1 MKFIRHTL
9 TKFSMTVLFA
19 CVMQMC
25 SNAGSDL
32 SPEDIDGRLPNKVI
46 ADAILQWPKEGT
58 EFFLTYENKQCYR
71 DGKMDMPM
79 RHAFVF
85 GLVPANVLFS
95 SVVTPHETQDEDG
108 ETLYFYDAISPSARR
123 RSTYMNSD
131 FYYPQF
137 SLKRCVCRIVF
148 AHREVSPD
156 FSYLQALTMPMK
168 NGKCEKLSPANV
180 WDVRGIEES
189 KYMSEFSN
197 RVFKICRIG
206 FFGIPFASAVAFV
219 NNTATRQDDAKELRI
234 EPTPKT
240 AHLNVLD
247 PREISEVVYW
257 LWKRKGKTEEYAG
270 FVKTHPEL
278 FEPIAGEEEFR
289 TELGRRLIGTW
300 K

>member
-1 MKFIRHTL
+1 
-9 TKFSMTVLFA
+9 
-19 CVMQMC
+19 
-25 SNAGSDL
+25 
-32 SPEDIDGRLPNKVI
+32 
-46 ADAILQWPKEGT
+46 
-58 EFFLTYENKQCYR
+58 
-71 DGKMDMPM
+71 MP
-79 RHAFVF
+79 
-85 GLVPANVLFS
+85 
-95 SVVTPHETQDEDG
+95 
-108 ETLYFYDAISPSARR
+108 I
-123 RSTYMNSD
+123 
-131 FYYPQF
+131 
-137 SLKRCVCRIVF
+137 
-148 AHREVSPD
+148 
-156 FSYLQALTMPMK
+156 K

-270 FVKTHPEL
+270 FVKAHPEL